1 MKNVKLFYWALLGWL
16 PSATCGAEQAVA
28 IAATAAPAS
37 SAGSLLQV
45 LFGLTVVLGLMAA
58 AAWALKRFGGS
69 RAMGGG
75 VIKIIGGISVG
86 SRERVLLIEA
96 AGQWIVVGVAP
107 GCVNALATL
116 PRPETTALPDSA
128 LPTMPALPASNFA
141 DWLNQ
146 IREKRN
152 GR

>member
-1 MKNVKLFYWALLGWL
+1 MKNLRFFYWAPLGWL
-16 PSATCGAEQAVA
+16 TSAAFGAEKAAVA
-28 IAATAAPAS
+28 AATATAAPTS
-37 SAGSLLQV
+37 SAGSLIQV

-75 VIKIIGGISVG
+75 AIKIIGGISVG

-116 PRPETTALPDSA
+116 PRQETTALSDPA
-128 LPTMPALPASNFA
+128 LPVVPASNFA
-141 DWLNQ
+141 YWLNQ
-146 IREKRN
+146 IREKRD